1 MREVR
6 RLLAA
11 RAELLSTGVYTPEA
25 SVIRQ
30 LDSRLLALANTAPG

>member
-6 RLLAA
+6 RLLAS

-30 LDSRLLALANTAPG
+30 LDARLLALANTQQG